1 MGGPAS
7 HAGRNAVLP
16 PRERM
21 SKNMKAIT
29 RAVAQY
35 FRRSDRFLLVLCLCA
50 SSLGILLVYG
60 IYLSGYVR
68 WRVVLVQALA
78 TGLGLAAA
86 VIISLFDYRFLA
98 KLWKLYLPA
107 SMALVALTYV
117 FGQRRAG
124 YEYVDDAAWLE
135 IPFVGLTFQ
144 PSELLKM
151 AFILAFA
158 LYLERVREYLNEPKT
173 LISAA
178 AFGAVPVFMILLQG
192 DGGTAMVFAAIFAA
206 MVFAAGLRFRYIAL
220 AAGCLAASSPL
231 IWYFLLDDDKR
242 SRILTV
248 FNPQLDPTGSGWQ
261 QGLGALSIGSG
272 QIWGKGLFTGEHHY
286 VPEMHN
292 DFIFAFAGEAL
303 GFVGCAL
310 IVALLGAI
318 CIALLLS
325 AKRAKDPLGRY
336 ICIGVFATIAFQ
348 TVINLGMCLSL
359 APVVG
364 VTLPLISAGGTSVV
378 GTYAGIGLALSV
390 YRNSFVNL
398 FLDR

>member
-1 MGGPAS
+1 
-7 HAGRNAVLP
+7 
-16 PRERM
+16 
-21 SKNMKAIT
+21 MKTIM

-35 FRRSDRFLLVLCLCA
+35 LRRTDRLLLTLCLLA
-50 SSLGILLVYG
+50 SSLGIALVYG

-68 WRVVLVQALA
+68 WRVVIVQAAA
-78 TGLGLAAA
+78 TVLGMTAA
-86 VIISLFDYRFLA
+86 VVISLFDYRFLA

-117 FGQRRAG
+117 FGQKRAG

-144 PSELLKM
+144 PSELLKI

-158 LYLERVREYLNEPKT
+158 LYLERIRESLNEPKT
-173 LISAA
+173 LFSAA
-178 AFGAVPVFMILLQG
+178 AFGAVPVVMILLQG

-206 MVFAAGLRFRYIAL
+206 MIFAAGLRFRYIAL
-220 AAGCLAASSPL
+220 AAAGLVASSPL
-231 IWYFLLDDDKR
+231 IWYFLLDNDKR
-242 SRILTV
+242 NRILTV
-248 FNPQLDPTGSGWQ
+248 FNPSLDPTGTGWQ

-272 QIWGKGLFTGEHHY
+272 QIWGKGLFTGGHHY

-292 DFIFAFAGEAL
+292 DFIFAFAGEAF

-310 IVALLGAI
+310 IVGLLGAL

-325 AKRAKDPLGRY
+325 ARRAKDPLGRY

-390 YRNSFVNL
+390 HRYSYVNL